1 MPEFW
6 LVEVADD
13 LAAQRTTR
21 AGVWLSLKQ
30 VSGVTD
36 VVDLRA
42 ITLDTLALF
51 LMPDEE
57 FRAGL
62 LDARRRTTSPDHV
75 IRAYWKGVRQ
85 PELPG
90 LNGQEH

>member
-1 MPEFW
+1 MSTFW

-13 LAAQRTTR
+13 LAAARTTR
-21 AGVWLSLKQ
+21 AAVWLSLKQ

-57 FRAGL
+57 FRRGL
-62 LDARRRTTSPDHV
+62 ELHQKISTQNV
-75 IRAYWKGVRQ
+75 IRAYWKDVQQ
-85 PELPG
+85 PRLLE
-90 LNGQEH
+90 